1 MHELKDV
8 QEYLSKVLSKKRVE
22 ECYNLISS
30 PQNRVNSPDKKW
42 IAYET
47 QASENQTVVN
57 AIQEIFINNLPSWSI
72 PLLNDVKN
80 AIDEVGILFENSNIE
95 MKPRIPFYVLVL
107 NKLI

>member
-8 QEYLSKVLSKKRVE
+8 QEYLSKILSKERVE
-22 ECYNLISS
+22 ECYNLISN

-42 IAYET
+42 VAYET

-57 AIQEIFINNLPSWSI
+57 AIQEILVNNLPSWSI
-72 PLLNDVKN
+72 PLLNDIKKAV
-80 AIDEVGILFENSNIE
+80 DEVGILFENSNIE